1 MAKKNENVG
10 GFQHI
15 EEQAFNA
22 YREWPLWL
30 MLRIAEL
37 NRQLVHPPKP
47 TETREGDSA

>member
-1 MAKKNENVG
+1 MAKKNDNVG

-37 NRQLVHPPKP
+37 NRQLVHPTKS
-47 TETREGDSA
+47 TETKEGDSA

>member
-1 MAKKNENVG
+1 MAKKPDPVG

-22 YREWPLWL
+22 FREWPLWL

-37 NRQLVHPPKP
+37 NKQVIQPKP
-47 TETREGDSA
+47 TPELESGETV